1 MPVALCPLRR
11 LTSPAIEHPMASLPE
26 LHQKDN
32 QGDANNEEDDMV
44 FAGNG
49 FAGERGVV
57 AG

>member
-1 MPVALCPLRR
+1 
-11 LTSPAIEHPMASLPE
+11 MASLPE